1 MAVIELLSIENRRI
15 NLVPEKK
22 MQDLLEDLEK
32 ISLYVEQAQCMPLTE
47 DAEEI
52 DEETEW
58 MLNAVFIMGERVYEN
73 EVQDPE
79 QAEIDEQARKMLPSD
94 AQLLAEKIRKAEAEG
109 RDIFDVQFEPI
120 TENLQRDRG
129 TFPRH
134 R

>member
-32 ISLYVEQAQCMPLTE
+32 IGLYVEQAQCMPLTE

-109 RDIFDVQFEPI
+109 RDIFDV
-120 TENLQRDRG
+120 
-129 TFPRH
+129 
-134 R
+134 